1 MFLMRLELGEAA
13 DHDAAAT
20 CGTTTAVRILL
31 GREMVNGGD
40 NDSDCEEEDDTMLNH
55 GRRIA
60 VLVEV
65 LLQWKPLLETPR
77 QDSLFWRVNRTT
89 QRKCRRHDA

>member
-1 MFLMRLELGEAA
+1 MMPQLLVERRRR
-13 DHDAAAT
+13 
-20 CGTTTAVRILL
+20 CGYFWD
-31 GREMVNGGD
+31 EKMVNGGD

-65 LLQWKPLLETPR
+65 LLQWEPLLETPR